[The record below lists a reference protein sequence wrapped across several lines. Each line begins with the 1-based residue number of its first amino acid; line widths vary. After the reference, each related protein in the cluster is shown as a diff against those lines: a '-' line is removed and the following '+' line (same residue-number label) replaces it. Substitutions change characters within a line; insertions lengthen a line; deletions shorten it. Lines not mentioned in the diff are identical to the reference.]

1 MKRVLIVHSL
11 RVDIGYGNYILTAP
25 DGADPLHRHRGH
37 HHQHGSGRSSREM
50 KATTKKSSRAPRYSK
65 SFFEQDDKGKA
76 EQLALNV
83 PELMA
88 TSNTL
93 THPDNFQDRQK
104 RRAEEL

>member
-1 MKRVLIVHSL
+1 
-11 RVDIGYGNYILTAP
+11 
-25 DGADPLHRHRGH
+25 
-37 HHQHGSGRSSREM
+37 M

-65 SFFEQDDKGKA
+65 SFFEQDDKEKA

-104 RRAEEL
+104 RRAEELWSPSILINERRMYEKGVQLMLVK